1 MAGVA
6 MGFEL
11 TGLEDRELLALTGA
25 YLLVSF
31 VLAALLVRLAAQAW
45 PARVARHNPW
55 LFPLIPPLA
64 TLALARIVLLGCA
77 TVSDRVLRT
86 AFRVISGKHSY
97 RRVPIDRYGRYRE
110 RRHFRR

>member
-11 TGLEDRELLALTGA
+11 TGLEERELLALTGA
-25 YLLVSF
+25 YLLASF
-31 VLAALLVRLAAQAW
+31 VLAALLVRLAARAW

-64 TLALARIVLLGCA
+64 TLALARMVLLGCA

-110 RRHFRR
+110 RRHIRR

>member
-1 MAGVA
+1 M
-6 MGFEL
+6 
-11 TGLEDRELLALTGA
+11 
-25 YLLVSF
+25 
-31 VLAALLVRLAAQAW
+31 
-45 PARVARHNPW
+45 ARHNPW

-64 TLALARIVLLGCA
+64 TLALARMVLLGCA

-110 RRHFRR
+110 RRHIRR